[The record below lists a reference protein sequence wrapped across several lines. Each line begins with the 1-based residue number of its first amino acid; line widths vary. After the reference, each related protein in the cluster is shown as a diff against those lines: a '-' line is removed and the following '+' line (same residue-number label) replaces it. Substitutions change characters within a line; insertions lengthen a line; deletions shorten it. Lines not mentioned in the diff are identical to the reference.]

1 MKVDDYSPNKK
12 GSRTLR
18 VLLVLLVALFFTGCG
33 ATSGSTP
40 STPNDSTR
48 ANNPATTGETST
60 PGNKDQFPAQTY
72 NGPSAPV
79 IVTRDDPSLPAG
91 CRPRQVAEVV
101 AGFVDAFNQGDR
113 QQISRFLR
121 LTGDPGPGG
130 ATPWSWY
137 AAPEGNAERGKN
149 RIVTYYDQDKLLAYF
164 AERREQ
170 NERLEL
176 LMAAVIGEGQNKEV
190 GADLSLTRTTDDL
203 NTAPGGSQRL
213 AQVKVV
219 IDCGE
224 RKIIR
229 WVMDMQK
236 TNGRIS
242 GLRTCP
248 RPPDWKPG
256 TAIVACVRS

>member
-1 MKVDDYSPNKK
+1 M
-12 GSRTLR
+12 
-18 VLLVLLVALFFTGCG
+18 
-33 ATSGSTP
+33 
-40 STPNDSTR
+40 
-48 ANNPATTGETST
+48 
-60 PGNKDQFPAQTY
+60 
-72 NGPSAPV
+72 
-79 IVTRDDPSLPAG
+79 IVTRDNLSLPAG

-121 LTGDPGPGG
+121 LAGDPGPGG

-137 AAPEGNAERGKN
+137 AAPDGNPERGKN
-149 RIVTYYDQDKLLAYF
+149 RIVTYYDQDKLLTYF
-164 AERREQ
+164 AERWEQ
-170 NERLEL
+170 NERLGL

-190 GADLSLTRTTDDL
+190 GADLALTRAADDL
-203 NTAPGGSQRL
+203 NTASGGSRRL
-213 AQVKVV
+213 AQAKVV

-236 TNGRIS
+236 TNERIS

-248 RPPDWKPG
+248 RPPGWKPG
-256 TAIVACVRS
+256 TAVVACVGS